1 MNRRSFLGG
10 VLATGTALAATPLTA
25 TETNPPS
32 EKAAAAKPA
41 EAKSGNPE
49 SAIDFRYAPVQGQ
62 TAICFP
68 DDKHKSLVNESG
80 RLLYEFKNDV
90 WTLAVSRKVSFGLEG
105 MHQAFVALQELESA
119 AIPIVHTLL
128 VYPGATVEL
137 IAFATNETGEGRVD
151 NVILEA
157 TPYGE
162 GPVNLEPGLEFETV
176 ERFDWEV
183 KSDHFMVMRK
193 GTREVLLVGRG
204 MESPQVDEGHGGLD
218 RYQRL
223 VLHRGVAAKAKPY
236 RAFYRLPLER
246 QNAEMVA
253 AGLKDMDG
261 LLGRSRAFW
270 REWKAF
276 KEPAA
281 IEAPGRTGEFVE
293 ACARNIL
300 QAREMRDGKLTFQV
314 GPTCYR
320 GLWVVDG
327 NFILEAARY
336 MGYDKDALE
345 GMRTTW
351 SKQEPSGQIVAGA
364 GKEHWKDT
372 AIALFTLVRQCELG
386 QDWTP
391 MRELEPQA
399 VKALEFIEGLEAA
412 AVKQGSALGRY
423 GLLPKGM
430 ADGGIGGVSNEFTNT
445 VWTLAGL
452 KALAEAAEK
461 QKMERLARARGMY
474 DRLKAAFA
482 IAATQE
488 MKRYPAGFEYLPMLL
503 KDDPEWKL
511 ADEWDRPRPQSAQ
524 WALSHAIFPGRVFTP
539 EDPIVRG
546 HVKLMQAVV
555 QEGIPAE
562 TGWMHHEAVWTYN
575 APFVAEVYLWLG
587 MRQAALDTFAAFL
600 NHASPQYCW
609 REEQPLKNSLMGEY
623 TGDMPHNWASAE
635 CIRYVRHMLALE
647 DGGHLRLLEGVTEG
661 VLAARKP
668 WGVTA
673 SPTRFGR
680 VSLRLEPLDR
690 AQGWR
695 MKFERSAGPA
705 PQKVSVPAKL
715 GRRAVFAKV
724 EGAKTRIVGE
734 TMTVDP
740 AAAKWS
746 ATWMIG

>member
-25 TETNPPS
+25 TETNPPK
-32 EKAAAAKPA
+32 EKAPAARPA
-41 EAKSGNPE
+41 EARSGNPE
-49 SAIDFRYAPVQGQ
+49 SAIDFRYAPVRHQ

-68 DDKHKSLVNESG
+68 DDEYKSLVNEAG
-80 RLLYEFKNDV
+80 RLLYGYERGS
-90 WTLAVSRKVSFGLEG
+90 WPLAAGLKVGFGLEG
-105 MHQAFVALQELESA
+105 MQPAFVARQELESA
-119 AIPIVHTLL
+119 GTPIVHTALA
-128 VYPGATVEL
+128 YPGMTVEL
-137 IAFATNETGEGRVD
+137 IAFATNEAGEGRVD

-157 TPYGE
+157 TPNGE
-162 GPVNLEPGLEFETV
+162 GPVNLEPGLEFETA
-176 ERFDWEV
+176 ERFDLEV
-183 KSDHFMVMRK
+183 KSDYFRVTRH
-193 GTREVLLVGRG
+193 GTHEVLLVGRG
-204 MESPQVDEGHGGLD
+204 MDGPQVEEGWGGLD
-218 RYQRL
+218 QTSRL

-236 RAFYRLPLER
+236 RAFYRLPQER
-246 QNAEMVA
+246 QNAETLA
-253 AGLKDMDG
+253 AGLKDMEG
-261 LLGRSRAFW
+261 LLGRRRAFW

-281 IEAPGRTGEFVE
+281 IAAPGRTGEFVE

-345 GMRTTW
+345 GLRTTW
-351 SKQEPSGQIVAGA
+351 SKQGPSGQIVAGA

-372 AIALFTLVRQCELG
+372 AIALFTLARQCELG

-391 MRELEPQA
+391 MRELEEQA
-399 VKALEFIEGLEAA
+399 AKALDFLEGLEAA
-412 AVKQGSALGRY
+412 AVKEGSALGRY
-423 GLLPKGM
+423 GLLAKGM
-430 ADGGIGGVSNEFTNT
+430 ADGGIGGVTDELTNT
-445 VWTLAGL
+445 VWALAGL
-452 KALAEAAEK
+452 KALAEAAEQK
-461 QKMERLARARGMY
+461 KMERLARARAMH
-474 DRLKAAFA
+474 DRLKAAFEK
-482 IAATQE
+482 AAAQE
-488 MKRYPAGFEYLPMLL
+488 MKRHTAGFEYLPMLL
-503 KDDPEWKL
+503 KNDPEWQL
-511 ADEWDRPRPQSAQ
+511 PDAWDRPRPQSAQ
-524 WALSHAIFPGRVFTP
+524 WALSHAIFPGRVFLP
-539 EDPIVRG
+539 QDPIVRG

-555 QEGIPAE
+555 QEEIPAE
-562 TGWMHHEAVWTYN
+562 TGWMRHEAVWTYN

-587 MRQAALDTFAAFL
+587 MQQAAHDTFAGFL

-609 REEQPLKNSLMGEY
+609 REEQPLKNSLIGEY

-635 CIRYVRHMLALE
+635 CIRYVRHMLARE

-661 VLAARKP
+661 ELAAKKP

-680 VSLRLEPLDR
+680 VSLRLEPMDGGR
-690 AQGWR
+690 GWR
-695 MKFERSAGPA
+695 MMFERGVGPA
-705 PQKVSVPAKL
+705 PEKVSLPAKL

-724 EGAKTRIVGE
+724 EGAKTRLDGE
-734 TMTVDP
+734 SVTVEP

-746 ATWMIG
+746 AMWKIS

>member
-10 VLATGTALAATPLTA
+10 VLATGTALAATPLTT
-25 TETNPPS
+25 TETNPS
-32 EKAAAAKPA
+32 TVKASAAKPA
-41 EAKSGNPE
+41 EAKSGNSG

-68 DDKHKSLVNESG
+68 DDMHKSLVSESG
-80 RLLYEFKNDV
+80 RLLYDYKNDV

-105 MHQAFVALQELESA
+105 MHQAVVALQKLESA

-128 VYPGATVEL
+128 EYPGATVEL
-137 IAFATNETGEGRVD
+137 IAFATNEAGEGRVD

-157 TPYGE
+157 TPHGE

-183 KSDHFMVMRK
+183 KNDHFVVMRK
-193 GTREVLLVGRG
+193 ETREVLLVGRG

-236 RAFYRLPLER
+236 RAFYRLPQEK
-246 QNAEMVA
+246 QNADTVA
-253 AGLKDMDG
+253 AGLKDMDR
-261 LLGRSRAFW
+261 LLERSRAFW

-300 QAREMRDGKLTFQV
+300 QAREMRDGSLTFQV

-345 GMRTTW
+345 GLRTTW
-351 SKQEPSGQIVAGA
+351 SKQEPSGQIAAGA

-391 MRELEPQA
+391 MRELESQT
-399 VKALEFIEGLEAA
+399 VKALDFLEGLEAA

-423 GLLPKGM
+423 GLLPRGM
-430 ADGGIGGVSNEFTNT
+430 ADGGIGGATDELTNT
-445 VWTLAGL
+445 LWTLAGL
-452 KALAEAAEK
+452 KALAAAAEQ
-461 QKMERLARARGMY
+461 QKMERLARARAIH
-474 DRLKAAFA
+474 DRLKAAFQKA
-482 IAATQE
+482 VAQE
-488 MKRYPAGFEYLPMLL
+488 MKRYATGFEYLPMLL
-503 KDDPEWKL
+503 KEDPEWQL
-511 ADEWDRPRPQSAQ
+511 PDEWNRPRPQSAQ
-524 WALSHAIFPGRVFTP
+524 WALSQAIFPGRVFTP

-546 HVKLMQAVV
+546 HVQLMQAVV
-555 QEGIPAE
+555 QEDVPAE

-575 APFVAEVYLWLG
+575 AAFVAEVYLWLG
-587 MRQAALDTFAAFL
+587 MRQAAHDTFVGFL

-661 VLAARKP
+661 VLQTQKP
-668 WGVTA
+668 WSVTA

-690 AQGWR
+690 GQGWR
-695 MKFERSAGPA
+695 MKFERGAGPV
-705 PQKVSVPAKL
+705 PGKVSVPAKL
-715 GRRAVFAKV
+715 GRRAIFSKV
-724 EGAKTRIVGE
+724 EGATTRTEGE
-734 TMTVDP
+734 TVSVDP
-740 AAAKWS
+740 TAASWSAKWVIS
-746 ATWMIG
+746 